1 MERDIAK
8 GTVLTISAL
17 VVADLLSHGAVTEAL
32 ATTFF
37 GGNGFFATIAN
48 LIAGK

>member
-8 GTVLTISAL
+8 GTVLTIGAL
-17 VVADLLSHGAVTEAL
+17 VVADLLSHGAVTTAL
-32 ATTFF
+32 ADTFF
-37 GGNGFFATIAN
+37 GGKGFFATIAN